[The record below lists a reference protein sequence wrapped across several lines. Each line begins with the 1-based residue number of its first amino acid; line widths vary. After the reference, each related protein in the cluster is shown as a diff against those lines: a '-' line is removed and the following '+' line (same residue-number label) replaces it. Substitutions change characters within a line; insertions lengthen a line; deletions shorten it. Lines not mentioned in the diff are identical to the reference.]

1 MKYEL
6 GSMNITQKISTRV
19 PISGYLLFTRLFG
32 GSPKRRL
39 LLATFCVLP
48 SLVSAQQ
55 KIEIFTNPNRGLSF
69 SGLANK
75 IQVIANAVIP
85 FLVGLAVVGIIWGIF
100 KYVKSAGD
108 AEKIVEG
115 RKTIV
120 YGIVALFIMVA
131 FWGLVLAIKKS
142 LFG

>member
-1 MKYEL
+1 
-6 GSMNITQKISTRV
+6 MNLIRGILAKV
-19 PISGYLLFTRLFG
+19 PVAGFLLLTSFYLL
-32 GSPKRRL
+32 P
-39 LLATFCVLP
+39 LLA
-48 SLVSAQQ
+48 SASG
-55 KIEIFTNPNRGLSF
+55 KIEIFTNPNTGLSF
-69 SGLANK
+69 IGFANK

-85 FLVGLAVVGIIWGIF
+85 FLVGLAVVAIIWGIF

-108 AEKIVEG
+108 AEKIAEG